1 MKKKSL
7 FLSLLTF
14 ICFLLFTFSV
24 YGQTQPQNNEPL
36 PQIKTLE
43 FIAVPS
49 SLERIY
55 KTKTCQEN
63 LINSLKNYNKR
74 LKNIN
79 GYEVYLIKQ
88 SCEFSQ
94 SVCLCFEEAAQGEFD
109 FLFLYKRETGKAKVI
124 IASYSFLSDSEVYM
138 MNYEIKDNVIMLTT
152 SDVTEGE
159 GGKAEEFSK
168 NKILV
173 SLSKNGEV
181 KVLTGK
187 E

>member
-14 ICFLLFTFSV
+14 ICFLLFTFSF
-24 YGQTQPQNNEPL
+24 YGQTQPLNNEPL

-43 FIAVPS
+43 FITIPS

-55 KTKTCQEN
+55 ITKTCQVD

-79 GYEVYLIKQ
+79 GYEVYLVKQ

-94 SVCLCFEEAAQGEFD
+94 GVCLCFEVEAQGEFD
-109 FLFLYKRETGKAKVI
+109 FLVLYKRETGKAKVI

-138 MNYEIKDNVIMLTT
+138 MYYKINNTEIILTT

-159 GGKAEEFSK
+159 GGNAEEFSK
-168 NKILV
+168 NKIRV
-173 SLSKNGEV
+173 SVLKNGDI
-181 KVLTGK
+181 KVA
-187 E
+187 EQI